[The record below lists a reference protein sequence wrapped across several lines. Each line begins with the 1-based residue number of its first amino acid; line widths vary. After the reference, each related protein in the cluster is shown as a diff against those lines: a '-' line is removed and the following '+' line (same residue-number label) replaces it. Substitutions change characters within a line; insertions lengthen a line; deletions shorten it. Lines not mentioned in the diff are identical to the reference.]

1 MTLVSRCRPKQSHTP
16 RRRLVGG
23 TRAGRIV
30 DPGGTVGVHNEEG
43 QDELQAE
50 STLPLIE
57 RCVLQRF
64 AFNAFDQGGAS
75 DGSPTL
81 GAHVQNRTKR

>member
-16 RRRLVGG
+16 RRLLVGG

-43 QDELQAE
+43 QDKLQAE